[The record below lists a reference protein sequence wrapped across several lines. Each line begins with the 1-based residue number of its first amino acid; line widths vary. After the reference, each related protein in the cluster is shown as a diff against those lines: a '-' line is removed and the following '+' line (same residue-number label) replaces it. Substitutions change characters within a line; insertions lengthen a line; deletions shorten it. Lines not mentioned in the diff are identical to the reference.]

1 MCGSY
6 QCNEDSLQNTVALW
20 SKVANKTYVASPAFS
35 WVDDYDAFMR
45 NGRCC
50 SYQEDDHE
58 KICYSEDVL
67 VNPPRDKS
75 PAQYE
80 GYDDYVN
87 EIAPRE
93 TTEPPSKV
101 KIKVDIVYFSLG
113 SQFLN

>member
-50 SYQEDDHE
+50 SYQEDNHE
-58 KICYSEDVL
+58 NICYSEDVL
-67 VNPPRDKS
+67 VNPPRDKYMS

-113 SQFLN
+113 SR